1 MNILDPQRAI
11 NDKASD
17 KHQLI
22 VDSTH
27 TFFSNSLS
35 RNKNSVDNDLAFKS
49 EFAK

>member
-22 VDSTH
+22 VLTH
-27 TFFSNSLS
+27 FFSNSLS